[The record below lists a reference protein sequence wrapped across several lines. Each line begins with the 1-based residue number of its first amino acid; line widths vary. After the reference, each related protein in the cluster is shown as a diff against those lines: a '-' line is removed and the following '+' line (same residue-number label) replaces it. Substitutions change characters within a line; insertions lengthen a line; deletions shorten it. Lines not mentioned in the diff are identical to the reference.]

1 MAFPDFEA
9 ALRERLPRVTDSD
22 LWSIPELTRLA
33 RRLFLRLDDLALLTK
48 LERSTNR
55 SSTIRSLM
63 REVLRG
69 DRDDLHAI
77 FWYEFKEVRT
87 EFASAY
93 RASLLSFKKGLELEA
108 SSDSEGP
115 TCGICMNG
123 APNTCLSHN
132 NRRGCVVCGDCARR
146 LRLHSP
152 CPFCRQEILYKI
164 TLNGYE

>member
-9 ALRERLPRVTDSD
+9 ALRETLPDVADSD
-22 LWSIPELTRLA
+22 LWNISELTRLA
-33 RRLFLRLDDLALLTK
+33 RRLFLRVDDLALLTK
-48 LERSTNR
+48 LERVSYR

-77 FWYEFKEVRT
+77 FWYEFKEVRA

-93 RASLLSFKKGLELEA
+93 RAALLSFKKGLEVDA
-108 SSDSEGP
+108 RSESERP